1 VSIDRL
7 AAPRPGSAFR
17 HEAFLYGRR
26 DQLLAGAVAFVRHGL
41 AEGESV
47 LVTLSGDKVA
57 MIRAELGRD
66 SHRVYFTD
74 IDEAARNPARLIP
87 HVRDF
92 VDEHGGGDKGLR
104 CLSEPIVAGCH
115 GAQLVERQRQEALVN
130 LAFASVPS
138 LWLLCPYDV
147 SGLDPSVVDEARR
160 THPHLLED
168 GVHRASARF
177 PGPGPR
183 PGPGPGHSHGHG
195 QRHGPAALDGQL
207 VVDTPLPDPPDRA
220 VTMEFDL
227 ERLRSLR
234 AFVAMHAMEA
244 GLDMD
249 RTADLVLAVNE
260 LGANSVVHASGHG
273 TLRLWRDGGL
283 LVCQVDDDGHIT
295 DPLVGLQVPCS
306 YDDASRGLWVV
317 NQLCDLVQM
326 RSSANGGTSVRVHM
340 ELRPVS
346 TT

>member
-7 AAPRPGSAFR
+7 ATPRPGSAFR

-26 DQLLAGAVAFVRHGL
+26 DELLAGAVAFVRGGL

-47 LVTLSGDKVA
+47 LVTLSRDKLA
-57 MIRAELGRD
+57 MVREALGRD
-66 SHRVYFTD
+66 GQRVYFAD
-74 IDEAARNPARLIP
+74 IEERASNPARLIP
-87 HVRDF
+87 QLRDF

-104 CLSEPIVAGCH
+104 CLGEPIAPGCH
-115 GAQLVERQRQEALVN
+115 GPQLAERQRHEALVN
-130 LAFASVPS
+130 LALASVPA

-147 SGLDPSVVDEARR
+147 AGLDPGVVDEARR
-160 THPHLLED
+160 THPLLLEH
-168 GVHRASARF
+168 GAHRPSPRF
-177 PGPGPR
+177 PARGGPDPFEHR
-183 PGPGPGHSHGHG
+183 LVVNTPLTEPPE
-195 QRHGPAALDGQL
+195 AAL
-207 VVDTPLPDPPDRA
+207 R
-220 VTMEFDL
+220 MEFDL

-273 TLRLWRDGGL
+273 TVRLWQDGEL

-295 DPLVGLQVPCS
+295 DPLVGLQIPCS

-326 RSSANGGTSVRVHM
+326 RSSPSGGTTVRVHM
-340 ELRPVS
+340 VMRAPVS
-346 TT
+346 TN